1 MNCSKVGALL
11 YRLRKEQGL
20 TQKQV
25 ADQMNISDKTI
36 SKWERG
42 FGCPDVSLLG
52 ELSSLFEVNIEK
64 ILNGDLEP
72 NEPDAGNF
80 RRMKFYVCPVCANVI
95 YSTGNAEIF
104 CCGRKLSPLA
114 AKPADEK
121 HMAVIEDTDGEY
133 YVTFHHEM
141 SKAHFI
147 SFVAYVTNEKLLL
160 VKLYPEQE
168 PSLRLPKMDS
178 NILLNKYNKKLYYY
192 CGKHGLYVL

>member
-1 MNCSKVGALL
+1 MINPPQSLTLDAGWEEAKLDCSKVGALL
-11 YRLRKEQGL
+11 YRLRKERDL

-80 RRMKFYVCPVCANVI
+80 RRMKFFVCPVCANVI

-104 CCGRKLSPLA
+104 
-114 AKPADEK
+114 
-121 HMAVIEDTDGEY
+121 
-133 YVTFHHEM
+133 
-141 SKAHFI
+141 
-147 SFVAYVTNEKLLL
+147 LLL
-160 VKLYPEQE
+160 GASCRLLL
-168 PSLRLPKMDS
+168 PSLPTKCTWRL
-178 NILLNKYNKKLYYY
+178 
-192 CGKHGLYVL
+192 